1 MAKKGN
7 TNNANYKRLL
17 LDASNVYGI
26 TQTNSSMFQLFESFK
41 YMNGRD
47 LLFKDSTKK
56 LVDVEG
62 KNTYQKWLGDVY
74 LKDLEALDACPTTPT
89 TPATP
94 TGPSAGGNINK
105 LQSLVAMISA
115 FTVAL
120 CYTVTLLE

>member
-1 MAKKGN
+1 MVKRGN
-7 TNNANYKRLL
+7 TNNANYRKLL
-17 LDASNVYGI
+17 LKASVTYGI
-26 TQTNSSMFQLFESFK
+26 NQTDFNMFQLFNSSK
-41 YMNGRD
+41 YSGND

-115 FTVAL
+115 FIAAL
-120 CYTVTLLE
+120 CYTGTLLE